1 MSKRL
6 TPLIFTLL
14 LALPAQADFGD
25 IARALDSRLGARTWI
40 PFLGIGRLMVRT
52 VRPNGIHDFQLAV
65 FEKRHGNIH
74 PRDLEQLVER
84 GVEKGFMPLVRVRS
98 NRSGESVF
106 IWARPKKDCLELI
119 ILAHERNETVLVR
132 VDANAETV
140 AREFGEPRRIVRMAD
155 RR

>member
-1 MSKRL
+1 MSGRL
-6 TPLIFTLL
+6 IL
-14 LALPAQADFGD
+14 LALAVLLAFPAQADFGD
-25 IARALDSRLGARTWI
+25 IARALDTRLGARTWI

-65 FEKRHGNIH
+65 FEKTKANIH

-84 GVEKGFMPLVRVRS
+84 GVEKGFVPLVRVRS

-106 IWARPKKDCLELI
+106 IWARPKKECLELI

-140 AREFGEPRRIVRMAD
+140 ARELGEPRKIVRMAD